1 MILFNLKAKSKIFLK
16 IKKKNNKITHNK
28 MEKLTIK

>member
-16 IKKKNNKITHNK
+16 IKKNNKITHNK